1 MLGGS
6 FVKRAGGALAISL
19 IGCLLWS
26 PLARAD
32 TSTYFCTA
40 TEQAFIVPAGV
51 TTVHVVAVGA
61 RGGTGTANTN
71 TGALGAES
79 SADFS
84 VTPGQL
90 LYVEVGCIGGNGSM
104 GTGGA
109 GGFNGGGAGG
119 SSADLAAGN
128 GGGGG
133 GGASDVRTSPRFAI
147 GTLGSRL
154 VIAAGGGASGGGSGG
169 FGAAGPGGLTGG
181 NGGMGNGIGGGAGGT
196 GATQVAPGGTGLQM
210 GALGLGGPGEAGTA
224 TTAGGGGGGGAGLF
238 GGGGGKKGANAS
250 DSGGG
255 GGGGSSGVAAGITN
269 FSIGPAAT
277 GTPSVTFTYAPLV
290 TPAAVASPTGQRAR
304 AIRKCKKKFP
314 KGEKR
319 RRCIKRAKRLPV

>member
-1 MLGGS
+1 MLGGK
-6 FVKRAGGALAISL
+6 FLRRAGGALGITIL
-19 IGCLLWS
+19 GGLLWS
-26 PLARAD
+26 GPAQAD
-32 TSTYFCTA
+32 TATYVFTG

-51 TTVHVVAVGA
+51 TSVHVVAVGA
-61 RGGTGTANTN
+61 RGGTGTGNLN

-90 LYVEVGCIGGNGSM
+90 LYVEVGGLGGNGS
-104 GTGGA
+104 TGNGGS

-119 SSADLAAGN
+119 SSADLAAGH

-133 GGASDVRTSPRFAI
+133 GGASDVRTAARFAV
-147 GTLGSRL
+147 GTLSSRL
-154 VIAAGGGASGGGSGG
+154 VIAAGGGGSGGGSGG

-181 NGGMGNGIGGGAGGT
+181 SGGMGNGAGGGAGGS
-196 GATQVAPGGTGLQM
+196 GATQVAPGGTGAQM

-238 GGGGGKKGANAS
+238 GGGGGKKGSTAS
-250 DSGGG
+250 DDGGG
-255 GGGGSSGVAAGITN
+255 GGGGSSGVAAGISS
-269 FSIGPAAT
+269 FSIGPAGT
-277 GTPSVTFTYAPLV
+277 GTPSVTFTWAAQPATV
-290 TPAAVASPTGQRAR
+290 PAAPTGQRAA

-314 KGEKR
+314 KGSKKR
-319 RRCIKRAKRLPV
+319 RRCIKHARRLPV